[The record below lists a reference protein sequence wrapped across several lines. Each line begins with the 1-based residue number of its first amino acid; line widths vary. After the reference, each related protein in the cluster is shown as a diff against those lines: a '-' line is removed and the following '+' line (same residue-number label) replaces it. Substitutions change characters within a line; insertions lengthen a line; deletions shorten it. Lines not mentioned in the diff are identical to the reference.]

1 MLDVGVE
8 TTACLKDPSV
18 LLLAIARHLLNAWKE
33 KLSVT
38 WDHMLDVGVE
48 TTVCLRDPSVLL
60 LAIAQHLFNAWKEKF
75 SVTLELMLDVGWET
89 TVCLRDQFV
98 LLSVIPHIQQNVMEG
113 ISDVTWEPL
122 LRDAGWETSVLL
134 QGLSVQRCN
143 KQMNIISS
151 KFNVIL

>member
-1 MLDVGVE
+1 MTMALMLDVGWE
-8 TTACLKDPSV
+8 TTACLRDPSV
-18 LLLAIARHLLNAWKE
+18 LLLATVQYHHNAWKE

-38 WDHMLDVGVE
+38 WDPMVDVG
-48 TTVCLRDPSVLL
+48 L
-60 LAIAQHLFNAWKEKF
+60 
-75 SVTLELMLDVGWET
+75 ET

-98 LLSVIPHIQQNVMEG
+98 LLSVIPLIQQNVMEG

-143 KQMNIISS
+143 KQMNTISS